1 MVKIVPVIPFLCFFS
16 ILWETE
22 GFDIV
27 PDLPSRNNRQSKESA
42 EDFPTKV
49 HLQGEALKSTLQSM
63 IDTIDDH
70 YRTQSKEA
78 DETNR
83 FAIKTISE
91 LMSEFKDQLRECVSN
106 EEHLTSLSLTLESFR
121 SDSKD
126 MTSGW
131 VITIQVFSSVG
142 VLVICCAISAI
153 IYNVYQRSV
162 INKLLQ
168 KQSDICSNCSRLTSM
183 AFEHIVDLSH
193 SPPLSSTTLR
203 PEPKDSGLPDE
214 SG

>member
-1 MVKIVPVIPFLCFFS
+1 MVNIVPVIPLLYFFS

-49 HLQGEALKSTLQSM
+49 HLQGQALKSTLQSM

-91 LMSEFKDQLRECVSN
+91 LMSEFKDQLGECISN
-106 EEHLTSLSLTLESFR
+106 EEHLIRLSLTLEGFR

-126 MTSGW
+126 MASGW

-142 VLVICCAISAI
+142 VLVICCAIGAI
-153 IYNVYQRSV
+153 IYNVYQRLA
-162 INKLLQ
+162 INRLLR
-168 KQSDICSNCSRLTSM
+168 KQGDICSNCSRLTSM
-183 AFEHIVDLSH
+183 AFEHIVDLSQAH

-203 PEPKDSGLPDE
+203 PKDSCLPDE